1 MATQAAIPS
10 TTPTVLVE
18 CGTQSDRYFAQT
30 TLPYSATECVAD
42 LLEGQH
48 DRPMRVLLIDPT
60 AGVCQDISVQIAEVL
75 GSHSL
80 NECAR
85 LDGAARDFAEHHAGL
100 RPAQAA

>member
-1 MATQAAIPS
+1 MATEATIPS

-30 TLPYSATECVAD
+30 TLPYSASECVAD

-48 DRPMRVLLIDPT
+48 DRPLRALLLDPT
-60 AGVCQDISVQIAEVL
+60 AGVCQDISVQIAEAIW
-75 GSHSL
+75 SRAL
-80 NECAR
+80 NDCLR

-100 RPAQAA
+100 RPALAA